1 MDVLKSQ
8 TSETFDQVYVEKT
21 FTSGTIIIFI
31 TTCTYFILSFIF
43 DIVDINNFF
52 INLVKVSKV

>member
-8 TSETFDQVYVEKT
+8 TPEKLDQVYVEKT
-21 FTSGTIIIFI
+21 FTSGTIIRFI

-43 DIVDINNFF
+43 GLVDISNFF